1 MYNTSTQYKTEIKK
15 PSRSFECR
23 ITIGDRI
30 FKNEDIVDIIIEGN
44 IQPQEGFSIGN
55 TVSTTLD
62 LTLLNNGDT
71 IYSTNQIKVEIGL
84 KIGNTIEYILIGLFN
99 IDDIEKT
106 DYTTKFTA
114 FDNMIKFE
122 TAYFS
127 SLGDTSTLQ
136 QVVNELASKTGVQFT
151 GSLPS
156 YTVKKL
162 EGFTCREML
171 SYVASVC
178 GGNAVITRDGKFT
191 IVYPKD
197 INYSITADNY
207 FDYKRE
213 EVKYKIGKVTCQI
226 KEKET
231 ISKGSLGTDSME
243 LLFENPWVTDSIL
256 QDIYNR
262 LNGFEYLGYSMKWQ
276 GDLSLD
282 VGDII
287 TCTDKKGVVRKL
299 PILSQ
304 KLTYTGGLTSE
315 IAAKGES
322 KNKNSFSSSGSTA
335 NKVNR
340 VVTDL
345 ALVNKAFVDYA
356 HINDA
361 DIVNLKAETAKI
373 HILEVEAANINNLL
387 AGNISAGSTQTI
399 HLTSK
404 NVVIDNAII
413 KDTMIENISTSKIKA
428 GSIDTN
434 KITLS
439 SADGGLSIVGP
450 TMQFKDK
457 SNKIRLQLGQDTQ
470 GNFNFI
476 LRAADGTTTLIDGYG
491 IKEKAIANDLIKENM
506 VAADAIGEKQINYS
520 SLITGLNKDTNTQLI
535 KASKVAI
542 DLTGQSLEVSFN
554 SLKSNMDNMEIGG
567 RNLLR
572 DTAKVKGSTTGAVP
586 CNWVFSDPQF
596 LRGKTITI
604 SIDIDCA
611 NISKGSQDRLGCE
624 FSISYEDGTNGYYG
638 VWHKVSE
645 GVTFKGRKSGTFKI
659 ADKPIK
665 SFSGMGLYSNLCNGD
680 RRIIEFPKIETGN
693 KATDWTPAPEDA
705 EQKIESNTTAL
716 NIQQGKIDTLISNTT
731 IVKDGKTI
739 QLKDSYNSTVAT
751 VDSINSTIGKHT
763 STIDALSGQITGVDT
778 RVNKV
783 ERDLDGVSSTVA
795 SHKTSITTLGTN
807 ITNANNLADSKAKVF
822 TATPTTPYKVGDI
835 WTSGPSG
842 DIMKCKVA
850 RVSGAYVAA
859 DWERASK
866 YTDDSKANA
875 VEGKVTTVESKQAS
889 LEQNLNGFKTAVS
902 STYSTKSQLNTVDGK
917 VTNLTTR
924 IANAEQKITD
934 SAIIST
940 VSKTFISKADAE
952 VTYSTKANMAL
963 TENQLRL
970 DFSSSGGVNKFYN
983 SKINET
989 SNAYGF
995 GIRSVDKD
1003 GFIAGKKFT
1012 FTINGRVVNGAGGK
1026 YLMGF
1031 IYNTNWTFSQ
1041 GIAIK
1046 ETTDTTRS
1054 ITFTVPNGIDIN
1066 GLAFAAYHYPQS
1078 GDRTGASKINWISLT
1093 EGSIAVPWSPHPN
1106 EIYEGNTSIDSG
1118 GVTIYNGAINIK
1130 NRAGASVLKA
1140 DASGNLIME
1149 GSLSCSDGVLRL
1161 NPSIGSSRID
1171 NRNGILR
1178 LQYDNNNYAS
1188 VAPWGMDFYNNENK
1202 TSFVYTPEKHFKLLG
1217 NRDTGILKLLN
1228 GGGGDIQARNSFDNA
1243 YSRLQASAF
1252 VVSSKAEFKTNI
1264 TEPNDIN
1271 FLDILMN
1278 SEIKKYNLKTEVEF
1292 VDKIPT
1298 VIDANG
1304 HGIEADTK
1312 IGLVLDEL
1320 TEDAQSILNPY
1331 NTDGIDQY
1339 SMCSVLWKVCQDQQK
1354 RIEKLEALI
1363 N

>member
-1 MYNTSTQYKTEIKK
+1 MYNTSAQYKLDIKK

-30 FKNEDIVDIIIEGN
+30 FKNEDIVDIITDGN

-62 LTLLNNGDT
+62 LTLLNKVDT

-84 KIGNTIEYILIGLFN
+84 KTGNTIEYILMGYYN

-127 SLGDTSTLQ
+127 SLGNTPTLT

-151 GSLPS
+151 GSLPA

-162 EGFTCREML
+162 EGFTCREIL

-178 GGNAVITRDGKFT
+178 GGNAVITREGKFT

-197 INYSITADNY
+197 INYSMDANNY
-207 FDYKRE
+207 IDFKRE

-373 HILEVEAANINNLL
+373 HSLEAETANINNLL
-387 AGNISAGSTQTI
+387 AGNVSAGSTQTM

-413 KDTMIENISTSKIKA
+413 KDAMIENISTSKIRA

-457 SNKIRLQLGQDTQ
+457 SNRVRLQLGQDTA

-491 IKEKAIANDLIKENM
+491 IKEKAIANDLIKSNMIAEN
-506 VAADAIGEKQINYS
+506 AIGEKQINYS

-535 KASKVAI
+535 KASKVAL
-542 DLTGQSLEVSFN
+542 DTTGQSLEVSFN
-554 SLKSNMDNMEIGG
+554 SLKSNVDNMEIGG
-567 RNLLR
+567 RNLILDSKYNKTSKDYMVQVM
-572 DTAKVKGSTTGAVP
+572 DTTVNLVKGDKYTMVIKGKLPKGQRWGIWLNVGSGHTAWFPISTDDNDASP
-586 CNWVFSDPQF
+586 
-596 LRGKTITI
+596 K
-604 SIDIDCA
+604 
-611 NISKGSQDRLGCE
+611 
-624 FSISYEDGTNGYYG
+624 Y
-638 VWHKVSE
+638 
-645 GVTFKGRKSGTFKI
+645 VTFTVSSIPNTGQERKLYLYNFPSNTTECHVDWVTMYEGEI
-659 ADKPIK
+659 KPP
-665 SFSGMGLYSNLCNGD
+665 L
-680 RRIIEFPKIETGN
+680 
-693 KATDWTPAPEDA
+693 DWVPAPEDA

-731 IVKDGKTI
+731 ITKDGKTI

-751 VDSINSTIGKHT
+751 VDSLNSTIGKHT
-763 STIDALSGQITGVDT
+763 STIDTLTGQITRVDT
-778 RVNKV
+778 KVNKV
-783 ERDLDGVSSTVA
+783 ERDLDGISSTVA

-807 ITNANNLADSKAKVF
+807 IASANNLADSKAKVF

-859 DWERASK
+859 DWEKASK

-889 LEQNLNGFKTAVS
+889 LEQNLNGFKTTVS
-902 STYSTKSQLNTVDGK
+902 STYAAKTDLNTANGNIA
-917 VTNLTTR
+917 TLQTR
-924 IANAEQKITD
+924 MSTAEQKITD

-940 VSKTFISKADAE
+940 VSKTFINKADAE
-952 VTYSTKANMAL
+952 VTYATKANMAL

-995 GIRSVDKD
+995 AIRSVDKD
-1003 GFIAGKKFT
+1003 GFQAGKKFT
-1012 FTINGRVVNGAGGK
+1012 FTMNGRVVNGAGGK

-1054 ITFTVPNGIDIN
+1054 ITFTVPNGIDTN

-1188 VAPWGMDFYNNENK
+1188 VAPWGMDFYNYENK

-1264 TEPNDIN
+1264 QEPAIDFVN
-1271 FLDILMN
+1271 ILMN
-1278 SEIKKYNLKTEVEF
+1278 SKIKQYNLKTEQELA
-1292 VDKIPT
+1292 DKIPT
-1298 VIDANG
+1298 VVDATG
-1304 HGIEADTK
+1304 HGIEADVK
-1312 IGLVLDEL
+1312 LGLILEEL
-1320 TEDAQSILNPY
+1320 TEEAQNVLNPY
-1331 NTDGIDQY
+1331 STEGIDQY
-1339 SMCSVLWKVCQDQQK
+1339 SMCSILWKVCQDQQA